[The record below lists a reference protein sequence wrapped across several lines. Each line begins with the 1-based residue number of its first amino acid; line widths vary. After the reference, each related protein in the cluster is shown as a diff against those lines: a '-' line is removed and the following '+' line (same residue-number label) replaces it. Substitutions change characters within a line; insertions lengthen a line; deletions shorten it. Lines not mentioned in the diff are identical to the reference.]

1 MNVRNVIDLTGWQ
14 DSWWFADFRWW
25 VTPKWR
31 HPQVERNV
39 PGIERLWNDQIS
51 MDWFKGKFTGNH
63 VFFFTIKYGVFL
75 QISPYTNPLKNRCSC
90 LNGKCWAPW
99 VLGMWLM
106 WAQVALVPPVGMF
119 VDLPTSITLYT
130 LWLFNI
136 AMENGPFIDDVPS
149 YKPPFIRDFPWL
161 C

>member
-1 MNVRNVIDLTGWQ
+1 MLGSVSVGD
-14 DSWWFADFRWW
+14 
-25 VTPKWR
+25 VT
-31 HPQVERNV
+31 
-39 PGIERLWNDQIS
+39 
-51 MDWFKGKFTGNH
+51 H
-63 VFFFTIKYGVFL
+63 V
-75 QISPYTNPLKNRCSC
+75 SPSSF
-90 LNGKCWAPW
+90 GA
-99 VLGMWLM
+99 
-106 WAQVALVPPVGMF
+106 PVGMF